1 MASNLRVRGSIQ
13 RPTQGVESRGRSSP
27 LANDGRGQDGRSLW
41 RRQSGTGGR
50 PVKSVRPRSPSCP
63 RLSSIA
69 ALRRLGMSANCVGI
83 SIATHLRATEALRC
97 LRATESKETSA
108 RRDPRD
114 LSRST
119 PSRGAPRWVVH
130 GQYTS
135 AMCPEHAP
143 SFAMGEICVVAYRSG
158 RSSCFAC
165 RTRRLPF
172 LFARTP
178 PKIPPDQN
186 RCGI

>member
-1 MASNLRVRGSIQ
+1 MSCRQSARCPSVDDG
-13 RPTQGVESRGRSSP
+13 
-27 LANDGRGQDGRSLW
+27 GRGQDGQRLW

-63 RLSSIA
+63 RLSAIA
-69 ALRRLGMSANCVGI
+69 AVRRLGISANCVEM
-83 SIATHLRATEALRC
+83 SIATHLRATETLPC
-97 LRATESKETSA
+97 LHATELQETSA

-114 LSRST
+114 LIRST
-119 PSRGAPRWVVH
+119 ASRGAPRWVVH
-130 GQYTS
+130 AQHTS
-135 AMCPEHAP
+135 AMCQEHAP
-143 SFAMGEICVVAYRSG
+143 SFAMGEICVLAYRSG

-186 RCGI
+186 RCGIRF

>member
-1 MASNLRVRGSIQ
+1 MSSRQSVPCPSI
-13 RPTQGVESRGRSSP
+13 GNG
-27 LANDGRGQDGRSLW
+27 GRGQDGQGLW

-50 PVKSVRPRSPSCP
+50 PVKPVRARSPSCP
-63 RLSSIA
+63 RLSSMA
-69 ALRRLGMSANCVGI
+69 AVRRLGISANCVGI
-83 SIATHLRATEALRC
+83 SIATHLRDTNAVRC
-97 LRATESKETSA
+97 LRATEFQETSA
-108 RRDPRD
+108 RRDPGD
-114 LSRST
+114 LNRST
-119 PSRGAPRWVVH
+119 TSRGAPRWVVH
-130 GQYTS
+130 TQHTS

-143 SFAMGEICVVAYRSG
+143 SVAMGEIYVLAYRSG

-186 RCGI
+186 RCGIRF

>member
-1 MASNLRVRGSIQ
+1 MSFWKSAQCLIVDDG
-13 RPTQGVESRGRSSP
+13 
-27 LANDGRGQDGRSLW
+27 GRGQDGQGLW

-50 PVKSVRPRSPSCP
+50 PVKSVRPRSASCLQLP
-63 RLSSIA
+63 SIA
-69 ALRRLGMSANCVGI
+69 VVRRLGISAKCVEM
-83 SIATHLRATEALRC
+83 SIATHLRATEALPC
-97 LRATESKETSA
+97 LRATECNETSA

-114 LSRST
+114 LKRST
-119 PSRGAPRWVVH
+119 TARGGPRWVVH
-130 GQYTS
+130 SQHTS

-143 SFAMGEICVVAYRSG
+143 SFAMGEIYVLAYRSG

-186 RCGI
+186 RCGM

>member
-1 MASNLRVRGSIQ
+1 MSSRQSVPCPSI
-13 RPTQGVESRGRSSP
+13 GNG
-27 LANDGRGQDGRSLW
+27 GRGQDGQGLW

-50 PVKSVRPRSPSCP
+50 PAKSVRPRSPSCLQ
-63 RLSSIA
+63 LSSIA
-69 ALRRLGMSANCVGI
+69 AVRCLGMSANCVEM
-83 SIATHLRATEALRC
+83 SIATHLRATEALPC
-97 LRATESKETSA
+97 LRATEFKETSA
-108 RRDPRD
+108 RRGPRD
-114 LSRST
+114 LKRSI

-130 GQYTS
+130 GQHTS

-143 SFAMGEICVVAYRSG
+143 SFAMGEIYVLAYRSG

>member
-1 MASNLRVRGSIQ
+1 MSCRQSARCPSVDDG
-13 RPTQGVESRGRSSP
+13 
-27 LANDGRGQDGRSLW
+27 GRGQDGQGLW

-50 PVKSVRPRSPSCP
+50 PVKSVRPRSASCLQLP
-63 RLSSIA
+63 SIA
-69 ALRRLGMSANCVGI
+69 VVRRLGISAKCVEM
-83 SIATHLRATEALRC
+83 SIATHLRATEPLPC
-97 LRATESKETSA
+97 LRATEFQEIPA
-108 RRDPRD
+108 RRNPRD
-114 LSRST
+114 LNSST

-130 GQYTS
+130 GQHTS

-143 SFAMGEICVVAYRSG
+143 SFAMGEICVLAYRSG

-178 PKIPPDQN
+178 PKIPPDQY
-186 RCGI
+186 RCGIRF

>member
-1 MASNLRVRGSIQ
+1 MSCRQSARCPSVDDG
-13 RPTQGVESRGRSSP
+13 
-27 LANDGRGQDGRSLW
+27 GRGQDGQGLG

-50 PVKSVRPRSPSCP
+50 PVKSVRPRPPSCLQ
-63 RLSSIA
+63 LSSIA
-69 ALRRLGMSANCVGI
+69 AVRSVGMSAKCVEM
-83 SIATHLRATEALRC
+83 SIATHLRATETLPC
-97 LRATESKETSA
+97 LHATELQETSA

-114 LSRST
+114 LNRST

-130 GQYTS
+130 TQHTS
-135 AMCPEHAP
+135 AMLPEQAP
-143 SFAMGEICVVAYRSG
+143 GFAMGEIYVLAYRSG

-186 RCGI
+186 RCGIRF